1 LISNIF
7 NNFVKSPDEAQQF
20 IWTFFKFV
28 RVKSFACPLK
38 YDTQAAEPFFEG
50 FGVSMPFLIVFRR
63 ILIWKD
69 GANRKSKI
77 EI

>member
-1 LISNIF
+1 MHL
-7 NNFVKSPDEAQQF
+7 D
-20 IWTFFKFV
+20 FFKFV
-28 RVKSFACPLK
+28 RVKSYESPLK
-38 YDTQAAEPFFEG
+38 NDTQAAKPFSKVTG
-50 FGVSMPFLIVFRR
+50 YQIKQNIFRR